1 MLEDF
6 GPQLL
11 MGQDRVQVLSDQ
23 LVGEVVGR
31 VPILAEGED
40 SQEAL
45 LDLG

>member
-23 LVGEVVGR
+23 LVGEVVSG
-31 VPILAEGED
+31 VPVLAERED
-40 SQEAL
+40 PQEVL